1 MAILVWV
8 MRWTPHHRHR
18 IVPDLMCFKRL
29 SQNGVSIMNNN
40 SVISVDIAKNIFQI
54 CHLNEHNKVTT
65 NKKVSRNKLLT
76 SILNLD
82 SKQVVME
89 ACYTSNFWGRLFERH
104 GLTVKLI
111 PPHQVKPFVI
121 GNKNDH
127 NDAVAIA
134 EASRRPRAK
143 FVAVKSLEHQDIQSL
158 ERIRE
163 RLIKNRT
170 ALTNQTRGL
179 LAEYGITIKPSLK
192 QLRSAIPL
200 ALEDANNQLTV
211 ISREFIQALF
221 DELKDLDQ
229 RISDNEKS
237 SAQQLESNDDYR
249 RLQTI
254 PGIGPVISR
263 SIICAINHVQQFKDG
278 REMSA
283 WIGLTPKQHS
293 SGDKSKML
301 GISRRGNQ
309 ALRKHLIH
317 GARSVVR
324 WCEGK
329 SDPLSLWLQKLLKTK
344 HKNRVVVALANKL
357 ARVAWAILAKNESY
371 KLNP

>member
-1 MAILVWV
+1 
-8 MRWTPHHRHR
+8 
-18 IVPDLMCFKRL
+18 
-29 SQNGVSIMNNN
+29 MNNN
-40 SVISVDIAKNIFQI
+40 SVISVDIAKNIFQL
-54 CHLNEHNKVTT
+54 CRLNEHNKITT
-65 NKKVSRNKLLT
+65 NKKVSRNKLLE
-76 SILNLD
+76 SVLNLD

-89 ACYTSNFWGRLFERH
+89 ACYTSNYWGRLFERH
-104 GLTVKLI
+104 GLTVNLI

-163 RLIKNRT
+163 RLIKTRT
-170 ALTNQTRGL
+170 ALANQTRGL
-179 LAEYGITIKPSLK
+179 LAEYGINIKKSLK
-192 QLRSAIPL
+192 QLRSAIPQ
-200 ALEDANNQLTV
+200 ALEDADNQLTV
-211 ISREFIQALF
+211 ISREFIQGLF
-221 DELKDLDQ
+221 DELKALDQ
-229 RISDNEKS
+229 RISDNENI
-237 SAQQLESNDDYR
+237 SAQRLKNNDDYQ

-254 PGIGPVISR
+254 PGIGPIISR
-263 SIICAINHVQQFKDG
+263 GFICAINNVQQFKNG
-278 REMSA
+278 REMAA
-283 WIGLTPKQHS
+283 WIGLTPKQHA
-293 SGDKSKML
+293 SGDKSKMM

-309 ALRKHLIH
+309 ALRKQLIH

-329 SDPLSLWLQKLLKTK
+329 DDPLSLWLQKLLKTK

-357 ARVAWAILAKNESY
+357 ARIAWAILAKNENY

>member
-1 MAILVWV
+1 MI
-8 MRWTPHHRHR
+8 
-18 IVPDLMCFKRL
+18 
-29 SQNGVSIMNNN
+29 NN
-40 SVISVDIAKNIFQI
+40 SVISIDIAKNIFQV

-65 NKKVSRNKLLT
+65 NKKVSRNKLLE

-89 ACYTSNFWGRLFERH
+89 ACYTSNYWGRLFEHH
-104 GLTVKLI
+104 GLTVDLI

-127 NDAVAIA
+127 NDAIAIA

-163 RLIKNRT
+163 RLVKTRT
-170 ALTNQTRGL
+170 ALANQTRGL
-179 LAEYGITIKPSLK
+179 LAEYGITLNKSLRS
-192 QLRSAIPL
+192 LRSAIPL

-211 ISREFIQALF
+211 TSREFIQDLYE
-221 DELKDLDQ
+221 ELKMLDQ
-229 RISDNEKS
+229 RIKDNENTC
-237 SAQQLESNDDYR
+237 AQRLADNDDYR

-254 PGIGPVISR
+254 PGIGPIISR
-263 SIICAINHVQQFKDG
+263 GFICAINNVEQFKNG
-278 REMSA
+278 REMAA
-283 WIGLTPKQHS
+283 WIGVTPKQHA
-293 SGDKSKML
+293 SGDKSTMR

-309 ALRKHLIH
+309 VLRKQLIH
-317 GARSVVR
+317 GARSVLR

-329 SDPLSLWLQKLLKTK
+329 DDPLSLWVQKLLKTK

-357 ARVAWAILAKNESY
+357 ARIVWAVLAKNEDY
-371 KLNP
+371 RLRA